1 MTNCW
6 NRQVDIVAKRISLS
20 RAARLVGV
28 KRGTLQQQIRAGE
41 LETFEGEI
49 VLADL
54 LHAYPDAQFEDS
66 SMLERVEQIIEQATF
81 INPDADIARKL
92 DNGALTSRIM
102 SLSEDLSLQ
111 KRLVGRYQRF
121 TDQLSEE
128 IERLAGEPDALAQLQ
143 EWLDQAM
150 ASICVD
156 DGTIDQPFV
165 NETFLRVMSA
175 QATVIPSNHE
185 FFVEGAESILEAG
198 LRGGLA
204 LNYGCSNG
212 NCGLCKLRVVSGD
225 VRKIR
230 HHDYSLTV
238 AEKGLGYILGCC
250 NTAISDV
257 VLEADEARSS
267 SEIPQQNIPIRI
279 RKIDRPDQEVLIV
292 STRTPRT
299 SRLRFLA
306 GQRATLSVDHVGSGF
321 YPIASC
327 PCDDMNLQF
336 HITLDKNDPVA
347 SYLDDSA
354 KANDLISLEGPVGSF
369 VLDENSSR
377 PLVFIAQG
385 IGFASI
391 KGLIEHAMALDVA
404 EKIYLFWI
412 AGSNETH
419 YLNNLCRAWNDALDN
434 FEYVALE
441 SAAGNHPG
449 DVIMERLSPDQP
461 ADFDYYFCGDDNLR
475 AEIEQ
480 FVESR
485 AIPTNQFQYE
495 KSDPK
500 ELLQ

>member
-1 MTNCW
+1 M
-6 NRQVDIVAKRISLS
+6 AKRISLS

-28 KRGTLQQQIRAGE
+28 KRGTLQQQIRNGE
-41 LETFEGEI
+41 LKTFEGEI

-54 LHAYPDAQFEDS
+54 LHAYPDAQVEDS

-81 INPDADIARKL
+81 INPEAAARKP
-92 DNGALTSRIM
+92 DNVALTARIM
-102 SLSEDLSLQ
+102 SLSEELSRQ
-111 KRLVGRYQRF
+111 KKLLSRYRQF
-121 TDQLSEE
+121 VEQLGETVD
-128 IERLAGEPDALAQLQ
+128 RLAGEANAVSQLS
-143 EWLDQAM
+143 EWLQA
-150 ASICVD
+150 AREKIEAGD
-156 DGTIDQPFV
+156 DTIDQPFV

-212 NCGLCKLRVVSGD
+212 NCGLCKLRVVSGE

-230 HHDYSLTV
+230 HHDYSLTE

-257 VLEADEARSS
+257 VLEADEARDGSD
-267 SEIPQQNIPIRI
+267 IPLQHIPLRI
-279 RKIDRPDQEVLIV
+279 KRIDRPGNNVLIL

-306 GQRATLSVDHVGSGF
+306 GQRATLGIEHVGSAI

-336 HITLDKNDPVA
+336 HIRLEQADPVA
-347 SYLDDSA
+347 VYLA
-354 KANDLISLEGPVGSF
+354 HKANTNDLLSLEGPVGSF
-369 VLDENSSR
+369 ALNEDSPN
-377 PLVFIAQG
+377 PLIFIAQG

-391 KGLIEHAMALDVA
+391 KGLIEHAMALDIA
-404 EKIYLFWI
+404 EKIILFWL
-412 AGSNETH
+412 ADSDEPQ

-434 FEYVALE
+434 FQFVPLEKNASDHPEDAIMAALE
-441 SAAGNHPG
+441 SDDPAGF
-449 DVIMERLSPDQP
+449 
-461 ADFDYYFCGDDNLR
+461 DFYVCGDKQLHDD
-475 AEIEQ
+475 IER
-480 FVESR
+480 FLESR
-485 AIPTNQFQYE
+485 LVPKSQFLYE
-495 KSDPK
+495 NI
-500 ELLQ
+500 